1 MPSYHL
7 TETDWSYLY
16 FIQNAYA
23 RASQSTP
30 SASSLIS
37 LELASDKM
45 STYMNTLD
53 IQNFSAVR
61 LINFLRQIP
70 DFEQLDENDR
80 LILVK
85 YNLSLLGIMR
95 CALTFDTTRE
105 MCYDD
110 TTNSSNSLVDEEA
123 FAERCKSM
131 FILCYGYEFNRSF
144 WTVLHTI
151 SNLVDK
157 DPIIVQLLILIM
169 ILLKGLSADD
179 DQEPMLND
187 SQRVFLA
194 QSKFTDLL
202 FRYLIERSSFNAAV
216 IKMMRIVEVII
227 KIQRL
232 IRDFHQDMRSKIDIN
247 YVNPLM
253 KSLINF
259 T

>member
-7 TETDWSYLY
+7 TESDWSYLY
-16 FIQNAYA
+16 FIQNAYTC
-23 RASQSTP
+23 ASQSTP
-30 SASSLIS
+30 SASSLFS
-37 LELASDKM
+37 FELASDKM

-53 IQNFSAVR
+53 IQNFTAVR

-85 YNLSLLGIMR
+85 YNLNLLGIVR

-105 MCYDD
+105 ICYDD
-110 TTNSSNSLVDEEA
+110 SIDSSNSLDNEA
-123 FAERCKSM
+123 FAQRCKSM

-144 WTVLHTI
+144 WTVLHTL
-151 SNLVDK
+151 SNLADK
-157 DPIIVQLLILIM
+157 DPIIIQLLILIM